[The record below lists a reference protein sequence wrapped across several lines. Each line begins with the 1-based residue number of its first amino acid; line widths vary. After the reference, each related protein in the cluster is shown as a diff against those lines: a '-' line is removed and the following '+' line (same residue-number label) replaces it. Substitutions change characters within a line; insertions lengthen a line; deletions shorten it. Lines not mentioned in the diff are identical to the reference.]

1 MHCRP
6 PATGSARCEPRDRL
20 PESLGTLVL
29 QLACEPR
36 MISKAEGYLK
46 SGVKTSLS
54 ERQCGGDRRG
64 RPGGESTG
72 ILDARVLGQDSSR
85 SRGRHVGRHRTWWL
99 RTAPGWGGLRRADG
113 ARFSAGHAT
122 RAGPARAPWEVK
134 TGEEGAHFLWG
145 AGGWCQRPPPPAV

>member
-1 MHCRP
+1 M
-6 PATGSARCEPRDRL
+6 
-20 PESLGTLVL
+20 
-29 QLACEPR
+29 
-36 MISKAEGYLK
+36 K
-46 SGVKTSLS
+46 SGVKTSLP
-54 ERQCGGDRRG
+54 EPRRGGDGRG

-85 SRGRHVGRHRTWWL
+85 SQGRHVGRHRTWWL

-122 RAGPARAPWEVK
+122 RAGPARAPWEVGSVK

-145 AGGWCQRPPPPAV
+145 AGGWCQSRAPSPLSKHKGKETREAWSEEPQ